1 MKLLRKLPQIAP
13 YVAYIALLI
22 YRDRVFSI
30 PEGPFSHL
38 ATLLSLLLCA
48 WSILQLY
55 RLIDPLFVGEDD
67 PPDEAS
73 AVRLPADALLALLET
88 EDVLDVF
95 LLQEGKP
102 LRIEAR
108 SDCTPSGSFFDK
120 AFFLNGQEASPDAI
134 HTALAALADS
144 EGRVPVLTIDGV
156 PAEKHPLAP

>member
-1 MKLLRKLPQIAP
+1 MKLLRKLPQIAL

-22 YRDRVFSI
+22 HRDRVFSI
-30 PEGPFSHL
+30 PEGPLSHL
-38 ATLLSLLLCA
+38 ATLLSLILCA

-55 RLIDPLFVGEDD
+55 QLIGPLFVGEDD

-73 AVRLPADALLALLET
+73 AVGIPADALLTLLET

-95 LLQEGKP
+95 LFQEGEP

-120 AFFLNGQEASPDAI
+120 AFFLNGQETSLVAI
-134 HTALAALADS
+134 RTALAALADG
-144 EGRVPVLTIDGV
+144 EGRVPVLTIDDV